1 MTLRAAT
8 AGDVAAVVALESS
21 LFGPDAWTEAQVRE
35 ELTGERRTAWVAT
48 GAAADDAA
56 GPSAGIPDV
65 AGYAVTLTAGEV
77 ADLQRIGVH
86 PAHRRQGLARLL
98 LDAAV
103 GAARAGGADRM
114 LLEVGAANTAAL
126 ALYEAAGF
134 EEIDRRRRYY
144 RDGTDAVVMRLRL
157 AVAGARG

>member
-21 LFGPDAWTEAQVRE
+21 LFGPDAWSEAQVRE
-35 ELTGERRTAWVAT
+35 ELTGERRSAWVAT
-48 GAAADDAA
+48 GATGPAPGAA
-56 GPSAGIPDV
+56 GPAV

-77 ADLQRIGVH
+77 VDLQRIGVH
-86 PAHRRQGLARLL
+86 PDHQRRGLARLL

-103 GAARAGGADRM
+103 GAARAEGADRM
-114 LLEVGAANTAAL
+114 LLEVSAANQAAL

-144 RDGTDAVVMRLRL
+144 RDDTDAVVMRLRL
-157 AVAGARG
+157 AAAGARGWGP